1 MAFPFHNVV
10 FKLYICAFLGEAA
23 ESLAAPEGARP
34 CLCDPWFLKKGIMSK
49 ILNLIQLMADN
60 ASRWVVDKIGQRY
73 FVILLSLVVGVVSGL
88 AAVTLKH
95 TIAFVKTFVDGFSGL
110 NFNWLLLV
118 SPAVGILISWL
129 LVRYVIRGNLG
140 HGITQ
145 ILYAISQTGSSLPPH
160 HIYSSIVTSS
170 FTIGFGG
177 SVGAEAPIALTG
189 AGIGSNIA
197 KFFKLDYKTVTL
209 LMACGAAGGIAGVFK
224 APIAGVVFTLEILM
238 LNLTMASM
246 VPLMISAVVATSVTY
261 WFMGS
266 DVEFSMSRI
275 SDFILGNVPFY
286 CLLGVFAGFV
296 SLLFARTMW
305 FTEGRMGRI
314 SNPWVKWVVG
324 SSILGVLIFLLPPL
338 YGEGYTTISQLLQ
351 GNASNAMDESPLE
364 SLFGR
369 SNGAVLLYA
378 GLILLLKAVATASTT
393 GAGGVGGTFAP
404 SLFMGAVTGFFFSQG
419 LNTLFGC
426 DLPTT
431 NFTLV
436 GMAGVMAGV
445 MHAPMTAIFLIAE
458 ITNGYSLLLP
468 LMITSTLSHVTMACF
483 EPQSIYTK
491 PLADK
496 GELLTHKKDKT
507 VLTLMHLDKVI
518 ETDFTPVK
526 GDATLGDLIRLIA
539 QSSRNIFPVVNGR
552 EELIGVVLLNDI
564 RPIMFDREKYEVTKV
579 RELMIIPPA
588 FISTDENMESVMDK
602 FESTGAWNLPVVDH
616 RKYVGF
622 VSKSKILTVYRR
634 VLTHISYE

>member
-1 MAFPFHNVV
+1 MLAFSRHTAPPRFSFPEKIV
-10 FKLYICAFLGEAA
+10 
-23 ESLAAPEGARP
+23 SLRGIIAWNTPR
-34 CLCDPWFLKKGIMSK
+34 KIMSF
-49 ILNLIQLMADN
+49 LDN
-60 ASRWVVDKIGQRY
+60 ISSRVLSKAENISQWVISKIGQRY
-73 FVILLSLVVGVVSGL
+73 FVILLSIVVGIVSGL

-95 TIAFVKTFVDGFSGL
+95 AIAWVKALVDSFSDL
-110 NFNWLLLV
+110 NFNLLFLI
-118 SPAVGILISWL
+118 SPAIGILISWL
-129 LVRYVIRGNLG
+129 LVRYVIKGKLG

-145 ILYAISQTGSSLPPH
+145 ILYAISQTGSSLPKH

-197 KFFKLDYKTVTL
+197 RLFKLDYKSVTL

-246 VPLMISAVVATSVTY
+246 VPLMLTAIVSTAVTY
-261 WFMGS
+261 WFMGN

-275 SDFILGNVPFY
+275 SDFSLSNLPFY
-286 CLLGVFAGFV
+286 ALLGIFAGFI

-305 FTEGRMGRI
+305 FTEGKMGKI
-314 SNPWVKWVVG
+314 TNPWVKWVVG
-324 SSILGVLIFLLPPL
+324 STILGILIFLLPPL
-338 YGEGYTTISQLLQ
+338 YGEGYSTISLLLQ
-351 GNASNAMDESPLE
+351 GRVGDIMSGSPLE
-364 SLFGR
+364 TIFGR
-369 SNGAVLLYA
+369 TTGGVLLFA
-378 GLILLLKAVATASTT
+378 FLILLFKTVATSATT

-404 SLFMGAVTGFFFSQG
+404 SLFMGGVAGFFFAQG
-419 LNTLFGC
+419 FNVIFGTM
-426 DLPTT
+426 LPVT

-468 LMITSTLSHVTMACF
+468 LMIAATIAHVTMAFF

-496 GELLTHKKDKT
+496 GELLTHERDKT

-518 ETDFTPVK
+518 ETDFTAVR
-526 GDATLGDLIRLIA
+526 GDAKLGELVQIIA
-539 QSSRNIFPVVNGR
+539 KSTRNIFPVVNTR
-552 EELIGVVLLNDI
+552 DELIGVVFLNDI
-564 RPIMFDREKYEVTKV
+564 RSIMFDNDKYDSTLV
-579 RELMIIPPA
+579 RELMVIPPA
-588 FISTDENMESVMDK
+588 FISIDEGMESVMDK
-602 FESTGAWNLPVVDH
+602 FEECGAWNLPVVDH

-622 VSKSKILTVYRR
+622 VSKSKILSVYRR
-634 VLTHISYE
+634 VLTHVSYE

>member
-1 MAFPFHNVV
+1 MTTTD
-10 FKLYICAFLGEAA
+10 KIIGKIQ
-23 ESLAAPEGARP
+23 
-34 CLCDPWFLKKGIMSK
+34 PWTEMVSQR
-49 ILNLIQLMADN
+49 LIA
-60 ASRWVVDKIGQRY
+60 KIGQRY
-73 FVILLSLVVGVVSGL
+73 FVILLSIVVGVFSGL

-95 TIAFVKTFVDGFSGL
+95 TISWVKSLVDSFADL
-110 NFNWLLLV
+110 DFNLLFLI
-118 SPAVGILISWL
+118 SPAIGILISWL
-129 LVRYVIRGNLG
+129 LVRYVIKGKLG

-145 ILYAISQTGSSLPPH
+145 ILYAISQTGSSLPKH
-160 HIYSSIVTSS
+160 HVYSSIVTSS

-197 KFFKLDYKTVTL
+197 KLFKLDYKTVTL

-246 VPLMISAVVATSVTY
+246 VPLMLTAIVSTAMTY
-261 WFMGS
+261 WFMGN
-266 DVEFSMSRI
+266 DVEFAMSRI
-275 SDFILGNVPFY
+275 SDFRLSNLPFY
-286 CLLGVFAGFV
+286 VLLGVFAGFI

-305 FTEGRMGRI
+305 FTEGKMGKI
-314 SNPWVKWVVG
+314 KNPWVKWIVG
-324 SSILGVLIFLLPPL
+324 STILGVLIFLLPPL
-338 YGEGYTTISQLLQ
+338 YGEGYSTISLLLQ
-351 GNASNAMDESPLE
+351 GRVGEIMSGSPLDA
-364 SLFGR
+364 LVGR
-369 SNGAVLLYA
+369 SNTAIILFA
-378 GLILLLKAVATASTT
+378 ALILLLKTVATSATT

-404 SLFMGAVTGFFFSQG
+404 SLFMGGVAGFFFAQSF
-419 LNTLFGC
+419 NVIFGTA
-426 DLPTT
+426 LPVT

-468 LMITSTLSHVTMACF
+468 LMVAATLAHVTMAFF

-496 GELLTHKKDKT
+496 GELLTHERDKT

-518 ETDFTPVK
+518 ETDFTPVR
-526 GDATLGDLIRLIA
+526 GEATLGDLVQIIA
-539 QSSRNIFPVVNGR
+539 KSTRNIFPVVNAR
-552 EELIGVVLLNDI
+552 DELIGVIVLDDI
-564 RPIMFDREKYEVTKV
+564 RSIMFNQDKYSTTLV
-579 RELMIIPPA
+579 RELMVIPPA
-588 FISTDENMESVMDK
+588 FITSDESMESVMNK
-602 FESTGAWNLPVVDH
+602 FEQSDAWNLPVVDH

-634 VLTHISYE
+634 VLTHLSYE